1 MKYGMP
7 YMGSKSKIADEIL
20 ALIPDAD
27 FFVDV
32 FAGGC
37 AMTDAA
43 LLSNR
48 FKGIISN
55 DMKGTPAVYESF
67 IKGKKPSYAWVSRED
82 FHRLKSNDLVIAMCW
97 SFGNNLGS
105 YAYGKHKEDMLR
117 KVWTAIVDRS
127 ESGAEAYQKYKEYKK
142 RLKAIERR
150 MDVTSIERLQ
160 SLEHLQSLERLQ
172 SLELDY
178 TDLEIPENAV
188 IYCDPPYKGTNGY
201 QCGFDHEKFYDWCEK
216 QTAPVFISE
225 YWMPEERFK
234 CVWSK
239 PLRTSMCSTSNNIKR
254 VEKLWVPNKD
264 YSKHLERMKK
274 HA

>member
-7 YMGSKSKIADEIL
+7 YMGSKQKHADEIL
-20 ALIPDAD
+20 AQLPDAD
-27 FFVDV
+27 YFVDV

-55 DMKGTPAVYESF
+55 DIKGTPAVYESF

-82 FHRLKSNDLVIAMCW
+82 FHRLKGNDLVTAMCW
-97 SFGNNLGS
+97 SFGSGLRS
-105 YAYGKHKEDMLR
+105 YTYGKHKEDMLR

-142 RLKAIERR
+142 RLKAIDRR
-150 MDVTSIERLQ
+150 MDVS
-160 SLEHLQSLERLQ
+160 SLERLQ

-178 TDLEIPENAV
+178 NDLEIPENAV
-188 IYCDPPYKGTNGY
+188 IYCDPPYKGLTGY
-201 QCGFDHEKFYDWCEK
+201 QCSFDHEKFYDWCEK

-239 PLRTSMCSTSNNIKR
+239 PVKTLMCPTSNNIKR

-264 YSKHLERMKK
+264 YPKHLERMKK

>member
-20 ALIPDAD
+20 VLIPDAD

-43 LLSNR
+43 LLSSR

-55 DMKGTPAVYESF
+55 DIKGTPAVYESF

-82 FHRLKSNDLVIAMCW
+82 FHRLKGNDLVIAICW
-97 SFGNNLGS
+97 SFGNDLKS

-142 RLKAIERR
+142 RLKAIDCR
-150 MDVTSIERLQ
+150 MNVS
-160 SLEHLQSLERLQ
+160 SLECLQSLERLQ

-178 TDLEIPENAV
+178 NDLEIPENAV
-188 IYCDPPYKGTNGY
+188 IYCDPPYKETNGY
-201 QCGFDHEKFYDWCEK
+201 GISFDHEKFYDWCEK

-239 PLRTSMCSTSNNIKR
+239 PVKTLMCAYSNNIKR
-254 VEKLWVPNKD
+254 VEKLWIP
-264 YSKHLERMKK
+264 KK
-274 HA
+274 QEAQNVRN